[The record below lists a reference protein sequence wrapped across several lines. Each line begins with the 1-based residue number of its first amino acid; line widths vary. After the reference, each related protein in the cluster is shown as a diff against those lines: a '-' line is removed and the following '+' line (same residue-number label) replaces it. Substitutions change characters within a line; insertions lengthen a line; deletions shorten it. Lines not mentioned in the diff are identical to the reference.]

1 MQCYRSNCK
10 EKCNDIKIKYCLF
23 KITERQKEVI
33 AEIRQDRNIYCQSCG
48 GVLVEGRYQG
58 LDIKLC
64 TDCGIA
70 KHEELIVRRFLVNS
84 RRAG

>member
-33 AEIRQDRNIYCQSCG
+33 AEIRKDRNIYCQSCG
-48 GVLVEGRYQG
+48 GVLVKGKYQDEG
-58 LDIKLC
+58 IKLC

-70 KHEELIVRRFLVNS
+70 KYRDLIVRKCLVNS